1 MRSKRQT
8 FWERIWASTIV
19 LYTFVATF
27 VVWKALRKYGVN
39 PYIFFVIDLITS
51 WIYGISSARLV
62 VAVIKRRWSQTQKWG
77 WLSAINF
84 ILPQVYILLS
94 ARRVPRDVYLIIYS
108 VIGVL
113 IVFALVGIGS
123 QIRVARRGDKD
134 GKDSKDG
141 KDGKDSKGKI
151 TE

>member
-19 LYTFVATF
+19 LYSFAATF
-27 VVWKALRKYGVN
+27 VVWKTLHKYGVN

-51 WIYGISSARLV
+51 WFYGVASARLV
-62 VAVIKRRWSQTQKWG
+62 VAVIKRRWSETQKWG

-84 ILPQVYILLS
+84 ALPQFYILLS

-108 VIGVL
+108 VIGALVA
-113 IVFALVGIGS
+113 FALIGIWS
-123 QIRVARRGDKD
+123 QIKAARRV
-134 GKDSKDG
+134 
-141 KDGKDSKGKI
+141 KGV
-151 TE
+151 E